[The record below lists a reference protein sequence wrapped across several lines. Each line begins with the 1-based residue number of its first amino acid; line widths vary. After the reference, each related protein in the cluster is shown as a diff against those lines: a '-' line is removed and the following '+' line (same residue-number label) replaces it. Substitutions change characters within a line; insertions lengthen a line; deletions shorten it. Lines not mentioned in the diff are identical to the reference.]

1 LHNYSQAHLPSIVPE
16 SEQNYNFNS
25 STLAVATPL
34 YMPHNLSYFS
44 ETLITWYNRHKRNL
58 PWRATTN
65 PYFIWLSEVILQ
77 QTRVNQGLPYYNKFT
92 EAYPTVHDLA
102 AAPEDEVLRLW
113 QGLGYYSRARN
124 MHHTA
129 KQIVTEFG
137 GNFPDNYNN
146 LLKLKGVGS
155 YTAAAIAAFAFKEKV
170 AVLDGN
176 VFRVLARVFG
186 ISEDIAVPSSRKVF
200 QEQADKLVPAGEPD
214 TYNQAIMEFGA
225 IQCTPI
231 MPDCMFC
238 PLQQSCFA
246 FTHGLVQELPVK
258 SKAKAAR
265 PRFFHYLVFEH
276 QGQYYMRKRLEGDIW
291 QGLYDFYLHESIDKQ
306 LIPETLLQELNAAG
320 IPVQADQLIT
330 PSKEYKHVLSHQKIT
345 AKFYL
350 IKLTEQLQT
359 VVEQETRLALYDSEK
374 IDELPKPVLISNYL
388 KDAKILLH
396 L

>member
-1 LHNYSQAHLPSIVPE
+1 MIHN
-16 SEQNYNFNS
+16 
-25 STLAVATPL
+25 ST
-34 YMPHNLSYFS
+34 YFS
-44 ETLITWYNRHKRNL
+44 ETLINWYNRHKRDL

-77 QTRVNQGLPYYNKFT
+77 QTRVNQGLPYYLKFT
-92 EAYPTVHDLA
+92 EAYPTIQDLA
-102 AAPEDEVLRLW
+102 AAPDDEVLRLW

-124 MHHTA
+124 IHYTA
-129 KQIVTEFG
+129 KQIVQEFG
-137 GNFPDNYNN
+137 GHFPDNYTD
-146 LLKLKGVGS
+146 LLKLRGVGS
-155 YTAAAIAAFAFKEKV
+155 YTAAAIASFAFKEKV

-186 ISEDIAVPSSRKVF
+186 ITEDIALPASRKIF
-200 QEQADKLVPAGEPD
+200 QAQADELVPAAEPD
-214 TYNQAIMEFGA
+214 TFNQAIMEFGA

-231 MPDCMFC
+231 MPDCLFC

-265 PRFFHYLVFEH
+265 ARYFHYLIFEY

-291 QGLYDFYLHESIDKQ
+291 QGLYDFYLHESIDKY
-306 LIPETLLQELNAAG
+306 LVPETILTELNSAG
-320 IPVQADQLIT
+320 IPVKNNQLIT
-330 PSKEYKHVLSHQKIT
+330 SQKEYKHILSHQKIT

-350 IKLTEQLQT
+350 IKLNEKLRTE
-359 VVEQETRLALYDSEK
+359 VEQETRLALYSPEK
-374 IDELPKPVLISNYL
+374 IDEIPKPVLISNYL